1 MANRG
6 RGTRQS
12 RRGRRCDAAH
22 HMIPTVLVSATVKQA
37 ILPGVDQA
45 VGLLVGD
52 DVTYPQGAS
61 TRTNCNAK
69 TPAILG
75 LPGVTGYVRHIRFG
89 LIAAFS

>member
-1 MANRG
+1 
-6 RGTRQS
+6 
-12 RRGRRCDAAH
+12 
-22 HMIPTVLVSATVKQA
+22 MIPTVLVSATVKQV

-61 TRTNCNAK
+61 TRTNYNAK